1 MENSNELTV
10 AKKPNFW
17 QRLFSITAYN
27 EANLD
32 LIIRTEKVKE
42 EELNIQKQ
50 YEIIAAANADINMKK
65 AGILK
70 KEAMLRNREIALDK
84 RENAISL
91 KELQMQANNNTNQQ
105 EQVQP
110 QQQEQPNN

>member
-27 EANLD
+27 EANWD

-42 EELNIQKQ
+42 DELMIQKQ
-50 YEIIAAANADINMKK
+50 FELIAAANADINIKK
-65 AGILK
+65 AGILR

-105 EQVQP
+105 EQP